1 MEVPLAIYRC
11 KNMTK
16 VTTGLKC
23 APETGPNIV
32 IITSNIAPF
41 AIALA
46 SNARAVFPCER
57 SYAIIPV
64 PTTVMTRSKVPRNS
78 AVNSL

>member
-1 MEVPLAIYRC
+1 
-11 KNMTK
+11 MTK
-16 VTTGLKC
+16 VKTGLKC

-32 IITSNIAPF
+32 IITYNIAKV

-57 SYAIIPV
+57 SYAIIPD
-64 PTTVMTRSKVPRNS
+64 PTTVMTRRKVLKNS